1 MRVVVVVANTLALAL
16 LVEQAVVE
24 QAVDLDQ
31 PQRRERMD
39 LAVVEV
45 VPQELVLQE
54 AAARAS

>member
-24 QAVDLDQ
+24 RAVDLDQ